1 MASAKFKVGDIIR
14 TEGIWSWRS
23 DKDATSWL
31 SDGEHLTFPT
41 GTYLEI
47 VEIKGVYNRAWC
59 PVYGKFISNFWGGAC
74 EKVSL

>member
-23 DKDATSWL
+23 DKDDLSWL
-31 SDGEHLTFPT
+31 SDGEQIQFPT
-41 GTYLEI
+41 GTYFEI
-47 VEIKGVYNRAWC
+47 VEIKGHCHRAWC
-59 PVYGKFISNFWGGAC
+59 PAYNKFISNFQGGAC